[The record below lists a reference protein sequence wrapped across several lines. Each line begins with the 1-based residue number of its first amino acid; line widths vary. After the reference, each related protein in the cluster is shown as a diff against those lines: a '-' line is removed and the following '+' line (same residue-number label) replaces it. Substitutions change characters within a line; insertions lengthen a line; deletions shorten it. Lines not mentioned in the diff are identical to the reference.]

1 MDMGGMR
8 SQNINLGN
16 DDMEKSGKMENS
28 TPLGPEIWSMVRSLI
43 KARTSK
49 AEYDKWIAPLRFVA
63 EVDGQVL
70 IVARTKFDLD
80 RVDSE
85 YRRTITSAWKR
96 IDAQRRSVKLQ
107 CWETAP
113 EDVRNLVDYPW
124 AEDVRSLVAETPVVA
139 DAGMVGEDASFG
151 PAVMRFE
158 TLVTGESNHIAAQ
171 LAQDIAQ
178 GARVP
183 ASVIFIN
190 GKQGVGK
197 THIMKALEARL
208 EAARGRS
215 VAYISAEEFY
225 VAYVEGV
232 MNGDT
237 RELKRRVRKADI
249 VLFDDLQIIAGKKGA
264 NAELAGTMRTVSER
278 GGIVVVTAD
287 AAPGE
292 LKGLSAPVM
301 TILKGAA
308 CIEVSMPDDGMR
320 AEIVRQRVLLLGGA
334 GSQFALDEAL
344 IAHIVRRVRGPG
356 RDLCGIVLS
365 IYAETRFGI
374 VTPTQELVDRVISR
388 QQGKEKAV
396 TLGAIKQAVCAVF
409 EVTKTDLEG
418 KRKFQKLVRAR
429 QVGMFLAREMTEKSF
444 PQIGISFGGRHHTTV
459 LYAQRKVL
467 DSLPADTEMAQEV
480 GRVKNELSRIMHG

>member
-1 MDMGGMR
+1 MSGD
-8 SQNINLGN
+8 
-16 DDMEKSGKMENS
+16 DDMEESGIMDNS
-28 TPLGPEIWSMVRSLI
+28 TPLGPEVWSMVRRVI
-43 KARTSK
+43 KARTNK
-49 AEYDKWIAPLRFVA
+49 AEFDKWIAPLRFVA
-63 EVDGQVL
+63 EVDGSVL

-85 YRRTITSAWKR
+85 YRRDIMSAWKR
-96 IDAQRRSVKLQ
+96 IDALGRSVKLQ

-124 AEDVRSLVAETPVVA
+124 AEDVTVMDKA
-139 DAGMVGEDASFG
+139 DAVVMDAAAPGNEVGFG
-151 PAVMRFE
+151 PSVMRFE
-158 TLVTGESNHIAAQ
+158 TLVTGESNGIAAQ
-171 LAQDIAQ
+171 IAQDLAR

-190 GKQGVGK
+190 GRQGVGK
-197 THIMKALEARL
+197 THIMKALEAEL
-208 EAARGRS
+208 ETMKGRS

-237 RELKRRVRKADI
+237 RDLKNRVRKADI

-264 NAELAGTMRTVSER
+264 NAELAGTIRTVSER
-278 GGIVVVTAD
+278 GGVVVVTAD

-301 TILKGAA
+301 TVLKGAA
-308 CIEVSMPDDGMR
+308 CIEVAMPDDEMR
-320 AEIVRQRVLLLGGA
+320 AEIVRQRVRILG
-334 GSQFALDEAL
+334 SERSNFRLDETL
-344 IAHIVRRVRGPG
+344 IEHIVRRVRGPG

-365 IYAETRFGI
+365 IYAETRFGSI
-374 VTPTQELVDRVISR
+374 APTQELVDRVISR

-396 TLGAIKQAVCAVF
+396 TLSAIKQAVCAVF

-429 QVGMFLAREMTEKSF
+429 QIGMYLSRELTSKSF

-459 LYAQRKVL
+459 LYAMRKV
-467 DSLPADTEMAQEV
+467 DKALPADLEIANDV
-480 GRVKNELSRIMHG
+480 ARVKRELSSVMHG